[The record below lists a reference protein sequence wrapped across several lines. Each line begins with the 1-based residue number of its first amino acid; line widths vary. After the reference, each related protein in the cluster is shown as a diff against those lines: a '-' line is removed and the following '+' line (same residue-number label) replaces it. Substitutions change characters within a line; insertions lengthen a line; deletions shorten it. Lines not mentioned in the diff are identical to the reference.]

1 MSDTNIM
8 IKGKEKFAEGAK
20 KGVKKGV
27 KAVESALDSVSSD
40 KINNAESKVRTE
52 LEKIPEQAKIQYR
65 DYYLDSAED
74 IENKI
79 SSQNSEN
86 ISQIDKTL
94 SKIESIA
101 FKYHYHNLSKSY
113 YAQFPLIK
121 IDGVANEVG
130 YDNEKKTQDLYR
142 IKVDKPEK
150 CMRGFLV
157 KKIVFDQNE
166 LQTDKLNNVYCSI
179 SESGS
184 VLAMLIHRTHSDCYL
199 TFLIKS
205 GDSDDQA
212 TVADNTI
219 ETLRDVFLGNFPGSK
234 TSSISGGYGMPSIY
248 KNIEEISIDAAKD
261 DVRDVGRLGAI
272 HRENGYDKY
281 SVPDLFDEIFTADK
295 CQAISAFT
303 GVPSLKS
310 EDSKY
315 INQGIEKLIDGVVP
329 EEGES
334 YTLLLLADPMS
345 PDRISEIRG
354 GYEDL
359 ATIISPFQ
367 GFQYNQ
373 TYVEAQTLSNQFSD
387 NLSDQVTLSSNY
399 AVGMGAHADANASA
413 NVSTN
418 KSISAPVDGDAG
430 KTSGA
435 NAGGSVGLSVHADIA
450 HNVASGR
457 SYASTIGYGY
467 TENKG
472 RNDGTTYQFTSSRVT
487 NIYNRLNKE
496 IERINDG
503 ESAGLW
509 SFAGFAIASDR
520 ALSQRVASIYQGL
533 IQGEKSSVERNSVNT
548 WNQGDE
554 DFNAILTSVLN
565 LKLPSFVLKNKESN
579 YPEKTVY
586 STEVNS
592 AELSMLLNLPQKA
605 VPGLPVITCASFG
618 RNVCTLDGKM
628 QDSSDVIRLGNLYHM
643 SHVDTSCPVNI
654 NREKFTSHLFV
665 TGSTGTGKSN
675 TVYKLLEEISKP
687 KMVENKVVSSS
698 DTHFMVIEPTKGEY
712 RNVIGGWDN
721 VTVYSTNPKI
731 AKLLVINPFEFPTE
745 SIHVLEHIERL
756 VEIFNACWPMYA
768 AMPAIL
774 KEAIEE
780 TYRAVGWD
788 IDESYSATNRFPSF
802 WDLLQVLPKIV
813 KKSHYSDDTS
823 SDYIGALVTRVN
835 SLTTGLNGKIFN
847 TVNCLSNEK
856 LFEEN
861 TIIDLSLVGS
871 LETKSLIMG
880 ILVLKLQEY
889 HMNRR
894 LISDEAIDNEAL
906 KHLTILE
913 EAHLLLRKTSFEQS
927 QEGAN
932 LQGKSV
938 EMLSNAIAE
947 MRTYGEG
954 FIIVDQAPE
963 LLDPAV
969 IRNTNTKIV
978 MRLPDQKDRA
988 LMGGA
993 LALNEDQINELA
1005 KIPNWVGAVYQ
1016 SDWLE
1021 PVLCQIDEFT
1031 KNYKKPYKKVNSN
1044 NDTSSVLGNFLCDI
1058 SSASENREL
1067 SDQNKA
1073 EILRAIE
1080 SHSILGEADDIILGK
1095 IFTNRKI
1102 TLEERKTLVYDI
1114 IGGSQ
1119 FVSALYPLLDDVS
1132 GESSYE
1138 YLKIVNQINRQF
1150 GIGNMDVAAQLL
1162 EDCFDVARTVISI
1175 DAEEKR
1181 LLNEKL
1187 ALLTQFREVSTW
1199 HLPR

>member
-1 MSDTNIM
+1 MV
-8 IKGKEKFAEGAK
+8 KAKEKIAEGTK
-20 KGVKKGV
+20 KRV

-40 KINNAESKVRTE
+40 KINNAESKVHTE
-52 LEKIPEQAKIQYR
+52 LEEIPEQAKIQYR
-65 DYYLDSAED
+65 DYYLDSAD
-74 IENKI
+74 AIESKL
-79 SSQNSEN
+79 SSQNTDN

-94 SKIESIA
+94 SKIESVA
-101 FKYHYHNLSKSY
+101 FKYHYHGLSKSY

-121 IDGVANEVG
+121 IDGETIEVG
-130 YDNEKKTQDLYR
+130 SDTEKKTKDLYR
-142 IKVDKPEK
+142 IRVDKPEK

-166 LQTDKLNNVYCSI
+166 LQTDKLNNVYSSI
-179 SESGS
+179 SEAGS

-205 GDSDDQA
+205 GDTDDQA

-219 ETLRDVFLGNFPGSK
+219 ETLRDVFIGNFPGSK
-234 TSSISGGYGMPSIY
+234 TGNISGGYGMPSIY
-248 KNIEEISIDAAKD
+248 KSIEEISAGDLSDSIRAID
-261 DVRDVGRLGAI
+261 GLGAY
-272 HRENGYDKY
+272 HRESEYPEY
-281 SVPDLFDEIFTADK
+281 SVPDLFDEIFTVDK
-295 CQAISAFT
+295 CQAISAFI

-329 EEGES
+329 EEGEA
-334 YTLLLLADPMS
+334 YTLLLLADPLS

-413 NVSTN
+413 NVSTS
-418 KSISAPVDGDAG
+418 KGISAPVDGDAG

-457 SYASTIGYGY
+457 SYASTVGYGY

-487 NIYNRLNKE
+487 NIFNRLNKE

-503 ESAGLW
+503 EGAGLW

-533 IQGEKSSVERNSVNT
+533 IQGETSSVERNSVNT

-565 LKLPSFVLKNKESN
+565 LRLPSFVLKNKESN
-579 YPEKTVY
+579 YPEKIVY

-605 VPGLPVITCASFG
+605 VPGLPVITCAPFG

-628 QDSSDVIRLGNLYHM
+628 QDSSDAIRLGNLYHM
-643 SHVDTSCPVNI
+643 SHVDFSCPVNI
-654 NREKFTSHLFV
+654 NKEKFTSHLFV

-675 TVYKLLEEISKP
+675 TVYKLLEEIAEPKKINDKLEATSK
-687 KMVENKVVSSS
+687 
-698 DTHFMVIEPTKGEY
+698 TRFMVIEPTKGEY

-721 VTVYSTNPKI
+721 VNVYSTNPKM
-731 AKLLVINPFEFPTE
+731 ASLLVINPFEFPTE

-788 IDESYSATNRFPSF
+788 IDESYSATSRFPSF
-802 WDLLQVLPKIV
+802 WDLLQVLPKVV

-847 TVNCLSNEK
+847 TVNSLTNEM
-856 LFEEN
+856 LFEKN
-861 TIIDLSLVGS
+861 TVIDLSLVGS
-871 LETKSLIMG
+871 PETKALIMG

-894 LISDEAIDNEAL
+894 LISDEIIDNEAL
-906 KHLTILE
+906 NHLTILE
-913 EAHLLLRKTSFEQS
+913 EAHLLLRKSSFEQS

-954 FIIVDQAPE
+954 FIIVDQAPD

-978 MRLPDQKDRA
+978 MRLPDQKDRT

-1021 PVLCQIDEFT
+1021 PVLCQVDEFT
-1031 KNYKKPYKKVNSN
+1031 KDYKKPYKKGDNSN
-1044 NDTSSVLGNFLCDI
+1044 EASSVLGNFLRDI
-1058 SSASENREL
+1058 LTANENREL
-1067 SDQNKA
+1067 NDQNKA
-1073 EILRAIE
+1073 EILKAIE
-1080 SHSILGEADDIILGK
+1080 SHSMLAEADDIILGK
-1095 IFTNRKI
+1095 IFTNREI
-1102 TLEERKTLVYDI
+1102 TPEECKTLVYDI

-1119 FVSALYPLLDDVS
+1119 FVAALYPLLDDAS

-1150 GIGNMDVAAQLL
+1150 GINNMETSAQLL
-1162 EDCFDVARTVISI
+1162 EYCFDVARAVIPT
-1175 DAEEKR
+1175 DDEEKR
-1181 LLNEKL
+1181 LLDEK
-1187 ALLTQFREVSTW
+1187 AELLVQYREVSSW
-1199 HLPR
+1199 HLLM